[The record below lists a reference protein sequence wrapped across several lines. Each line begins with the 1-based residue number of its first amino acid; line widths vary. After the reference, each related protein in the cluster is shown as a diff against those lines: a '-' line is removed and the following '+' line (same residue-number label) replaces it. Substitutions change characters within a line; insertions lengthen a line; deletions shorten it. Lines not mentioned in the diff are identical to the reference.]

1 MREFVYLSTAKLAH
15 FVPQLRVSLPAA
27 SVRVATPFA
36 EVELGPSPNPADP
49 HIKQLRRVISHI
61 RRDAKWFGDTSI
73 LPGGWIAFEAPL
85 NYAITNSRMVLFVDQ
100 PSRSDAYPSG
110 GIRLL
115 LHGSSGNLVEGLD
128 PSTVETPDSS
138 DGEVVERTVR
148 VKYGG
153 SRGTEYVHVAF
164 NAMDALTGGMRR
176 TESTAVEAALEREYF
191 TREFN
196 GLRNGD
202 LLSATRL
209 LIDALDRQVQVET
222 AAWMSGYARVT
233 TCNIVTGDPLT
244 GPRGCVVATP
254 LYVERIPAPAAGGP
268 RRRWWRGRRRDGNV
282 GPWTRTAG

>member
-1 MREFVYLSTAKLAH
+1 MRQLASSVVNRTAPTGSLVSPVPRLGSVLMVAKGQFHTVEVRMREFVYLSTAKLAH

-148 VKYGG
+148 VRGG
-153 SRGTEYVHVAF
+153 QGRGLTEATAREVVV
-164 NAMDALTGGMRR
+164 DA
-176 TESTAVEAALEREYF
+176 
-191 TREFN
+191 
-196 GLRNGD
+196 
-202 LLSATRL
+202 
-209 LIDALDRQVQVET
+209 DAPV
-222 AAWMSGYARVT
+222 
-233 TCNIVTGDPLT
+233 
-244 GPRGCVVATP
+244 
-254 LYVERIPAPAAGGP
+254 IPVGV
-268 RRRWWRGRRRDGNV
+268 DG
-282 GPWTRTAG
+282 